1 MSVPCYLAPAKI
13 NLCLHVL
20 SRRRDGYHELCMLMQ
35 KISLYD
41 EVRIGLRDDGA
52 VLVTCD
58 GVDLGAGEENIAA
71 RAARAMQAYDVEK
84 RGVSIDICKRIPV
97 AAGLGGGS
105 SDAATVLS
113 VLNDVWNLQLDETVL
128 ADEALKLGADVPF
141 FLGTSPAWAQGVG
154 ERLSP
159 VCWDVPKCFYLLVNP
174 NIPVSTA
181 MVYASLSK
189 YSVCEAIDSK
199 LEGVNG
205 LLGLLHNDLE
215 PVAEAMLPQVGCIKQ
230 ELLRCGAMGVLM
242 SGSGPT
248 VFAIFTDRGLADAAA
263 ENLNTRFGW
272 WTYVAEGV

>member
-113 VLNDVWNLQLDETVL
+113 VLNDVWNLQLEETVL

-141 FLGTSPAWAQGVG
+141 FLGTSAAWAQGVG